1 MTTRFRWRLTRLATV
16 LTVLAVA
23 TAGALWWVF
32 ADHGDKTVTAYFSRA
47 VGVYPGSDVKVLGVS
62 VGEVESVIPESTRVR
77 VTMTVDRDAPVAAD
91 TRALIVSP
99 SVVADR
105 YVQLSDLAHGGP
117 RLADGAVIP
126 SDRTA
131 VPVELDELYRSLDDL
146 ATALGPEGANTDGAL
161 SDLLDAGA
169 DVLDGTG
176 ASFSESV
183 RNFGDLARTLADSD
197 DDLFATIDSLSTFT
211 TMLAGNDKQVREA
224 TEQLARV
231 SDTLAADREELSAA
245 LATLGDALA
254 DVQSFVADN
263 RAALKSNVDKLAEL
277 TRLVVDRRA
286 SLAEALDVAPIAAEN
301 AYNVYDPDSGTLQGR
316 ITPLEYLPLVSA
328 SGGGR

>member
-1 MTTRFRWRLTRLATV
+1 
-16 LTVLAVA
+16 
-23 TAGALWWVF
+23 
-32 ADHGDKTVTAYFSRA
+32 
-47 VGVYPGSDVKVLGVS
+47 
-62 VGEVESVIPESTRVR
+62 
-77 VTMTVDRDAPVAAD
+77 
-91 TRALIVSP
+91 
-99 SVVADR
+99 
-105 YVQLSDLAHGGP
+105 
-117 RLADGAVIP
+117 
-126 SDRTA
+126 
-131 VPVELDELYRSLDDL
+131 
-146 ATALGPEGANTDGAL
+146 PEGANADGAL

-301 AYNVYDPDSGTLQGR
+301 AYNDYDPDSGTLQGR

-328 SGGGR
+328 SRVGRRNDSPASSRPEPRRRARCRPLAVLLSSAAFTSTPCQARATSASSPIG